1 VDGVF
6 GQGTYDAVIRF
17 QKKNGLRA
25 DGVDVRADVLTV
37 DEMVEEVCRLSS
49 NI

>member
-1 VDGVF
+1 MDKVRALGLDVPPM
-6 GQGTYDAVIRF
+6 TDLAHS
-17 QKKNGLRA
+17 LRA